1 MPHSKLIKNYL
12 SNRRMYVTMKGTNS
26 TTKEV
31 KTGLGPTL
39 YNIYTNDIPHTNSTH
54 IAIYADDMA
63 IYTFSWSIKQAT
75 KYIQQHIDHNTH
87 AKMETQYPQKTQAI
101 TFIR

>member
-1 MPHSKLIKNYL
+1 
-12 SNRRMYVTMKGTNS
+12 MYVTMKGTNS

-75 KYIQQHIDHNTH
+75 KYIQQHIDLLIIH
-87 AKMETQYPQKTQAI
+87 TQKWKLSINPQKTQAI
-101 TFIR
+101 TFIRKRRPN